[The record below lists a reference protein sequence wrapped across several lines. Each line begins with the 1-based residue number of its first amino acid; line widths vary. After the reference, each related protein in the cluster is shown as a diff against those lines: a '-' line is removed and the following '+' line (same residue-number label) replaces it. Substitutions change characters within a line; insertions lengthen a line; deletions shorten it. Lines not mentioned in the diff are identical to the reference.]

1 VGEASQI
8 LEPVEAS
15 EPVDVLI
22 VGGGPAGTATA
33 FRSRELGMS
42 VLVVDYDDLM
52 KRIRDYSKDK
62 LILPSFGGGD
72 QVCFPAGG
80 DLISCLHFDPID
92 KDEMCV
98 QWKARYS
105 EHEIPTKVGAELTA
119 LERRENGGYRATLWN
134 HRTSESETCEARH
147 VVLALGRG
155 VPRRFDIPGN
165 TDGIAYRL
173 SEAEKHVGRPACVIG
188 GGTSAAE
195 AVIAISDAKAKAGD
209 PTSVYW
215 SYRGDKMPRISKAL
229 ADSFFSAYVGNGNIR
244 YFRRSE
250 PAAIFIGDD
259 RKEYLAIRVD
269 RRQMENRPSELTM
282 LEFPKEQC
290 IASIGEDIP
299 EALLNSFG
307 VHMVIGGAKS
317 RKRMVVNRYLE
328 TCQPNLYLVGD
339 LLSQAYFETEDFEAA
354 PGGFREVK
362 HRGNIKSALRD
373 GVLVAQVI
381 RQRLDGRK
389 KVDCTIAE
397 SDAAVP
403 KSSPQAP
410 LPRAADADGP
420 PPESLETG
428 REDERAAAILIRV
441 LPTGVEE
448 DELVLVKAVTTI
460 GRAGCDLS
468 FPEDSML
475 SDIHASVSH
484 SDEGYFLRDDGGAT
498 GVFLRAPA
506 GRKLEVG
513 DRDLVRVGK
522 QFLLFSEAPEVIH
535 YDIVGKE
542 LGRYPIGAKPIV
554 LGRDAPDV
562 TLDAEDETLSRRHLA
577 VSVEDGKIRI
587 KDLKSVN
594 GSFLKIRTARR
605 LEHGDRI
612 RLGQQS
618 FIFSESSGA
627 ALDEGLET
635 ATTPVVSRAGT
646 RVPRPAQSETQSDAT
661 VQDAR
666 SPTVTFKDSG
676 ETVALAPDD
685 TVCEAAEAGGISIT
699 AECHS
704 GICGSDPIRIL
715 SGGENLEGE
724 ISDQERETL
733 EEICELEPGPCRLA
747 CMVRVR
753 GAVEVELIK
762 K

>member
-1 VGEASQI
+1 MAELSELSELSELA
-8 LEPVEAS
+8 
-15 EPVDVLI
+15 EPVDILI
-22 VGGGPAGTATA
+22 AGGGPAGTAVA
-33 FRSRELGMS
+33 FRARELGMS

-52 KRIRDYSKDK
+52 KRIRDYAKDK

-72 QVCFPAGG
+72 QMCFPVGG
-80 DLISCLHFDPID
+80 EMISCLQFDPID
-92 KDEMCV
+92 KDDMCAR
-98 QWKARYS
+98 WKALYS
-105 EHEIPTKVGAELTA
+105 EHEIPANVGAELTA
-119 LERRENGGYRATLWN
+119 LERLENGNYSATLWN
-134 HRTSESETCEARH
+134 HRTLESETCEARH

-173 SEAEKHVGRPACVIG
+173 SEPEKYVGRPACVIG

-195 AVIAISDAKAKAGD
+195 AVIAISDAKSQAGD

-229 ADSFFSAYVGNGNIR
+229 AGAFFSAYVGNGNIR

-250 PAAIFIGDD
+250 PAAIFVGDD
-259 RKEYLAIRVD
+259 REEYLAIRVD
-269 RRQMENRPSELTM
+269 RKQMENRPSELTM

-299 EALLNSFG
+299 EALLNAFG
-307 VHMVIGGAKS
+307 IHMVTGGPKN
-317 RKRMVVNRYLE
+317 RKRMVVSRCLE

-354 PGGFREVK
+354 PEGFREVK

-381 RQRLDGRK
+381 RQRLDGRTEIDTTVAEVEVAASK
-389 KVDCTIAE
+389 SPVPGTAE
-397 SDAAVP
+397 SG
-403 KSSPQAP
+403 
-410 LPRAADADGP
+410 GP
-420 PPESLETG
+420 PPESLEVG
-428 REDERAAAILIRV
+428 REDEPAVAILIRV
-441 LPTGVEE
+441 LPTGVQE
-448 DELVLVKAVTTI
+448 DEFLLAKAVTTI
-460 GRAGCDLS
+460 GRVGCDLS
-468 FPEDSML
+468 FPKDSTL
-475 SDIHASVSH
+475 SDVHASVSH
-484 SDEGYFLRDDGGAT
+484 SDEGYFVRDDGGAT

-513 DRDLVRVGK
+513 DRDLVRLGK
-522 QFLLFSEAPEVIH
+522 QFLLFSVTSATTELIH
-535 YDIVGKE
+535 YNADGKE
-542 LGRYPIGAKPIV
+542 LGRHPIGVKAIV

-562 TLDAEDETLSRRHLA
+562 TLDAGDSTLSRRHLA
-577 VSVEDGKIRI
+577 VSVEHGKIQI

-594 GSFLKIRTARR
+594 GSYLKVRTARR

-612 RLGQQS
+612 RIGQQS
-618 FIFSESSGA
+618 FIFSERPAA
-627 ALDEGLET
+627 ALDDGLEIS
-635 ATTPVVSRAGT
+635 ASV
-646 RVPRPAQSETQSDAT
+646 RPASKP
-661 VQDAR
+661 VQAEMESAGEVPDAR
-666 SPTVTFKDSG
+666 SPAVTFRHSG
-676 ETVALAPDD
+676 ETVAMAADD
-685 TVCEAAEAGGISIT
+685 TVCEAAEASGVGIT

-715 SGGENLEGE
+715 SGAENLVGE
-724 ISDQERETL
+724 MSDQERETL

>member
-1 VGEASQI
+1 MAELSE
-8 LEPVEAS
+8 LS
-15 EPVDVLI
+15 EPAKPVDILI
-22 VGGGPAGTATA
+22 AGGGPAGTAVA
-33 FRSRELGMS
+33 FRARELGMS

-52 KRIRDYSKDK
+52 KRIRDYAKDK

-72 QVCFPAGG
+72 QMCFPVGG
-80 DLISCLHFDPID
+80 DMISCLHFDPID
-92 KDEMCV
+92 KDDMCAR
-98 QWKARYS
+98 WKALYS
-105 EHEIPTKVGAELTA
+105 EHEIPANVGAELTA
-119 LERRENGGYRATLWN
+119 LECLENGNYSATLWN
-134 HRTSESETCEARH
+134 HRTLESETCEARH

-173 SEAEKHVGRPACVIG
+173 SEPEKYVGRPACVIG

-195 AVIAISDAKAKAGD
+195 AVIAISDAKDQAGD

-229 ADSFFSAYVGNGNIR
+229 AGAFFSAYVGNGNIR

-250 PAAIFIGDD
+250 PVAIFVGDD
-259 RKEYLAIRVD
+259 REEYLAIRID

-307 VHMVIGGAKS
+307 IHMVIGGAKS
-317 RKRMVVNRYLE
+317 RKRMVVNLYLE

-354 PGGFREVK
+354 PEGFREVK

-381 RQRLDGRK
+381 RQRLDGRTEIDITVAEAEAEVAAQK
-389 KVDCTIAE
+389 SSKAPVPGTAE
-397 SDAAVP
+397 SG
-403 KSSPQAP
+403 
-410 LPRAADADGP
+410 GP
-420 PPESLETG
+420 PPESLEAG
-428 REDERAAAILIRV
+428 REDEPAAAILIRV
-441 LPTGVEE
+441 LPTGVQE
-448 DELVLVKAVTTI
+448 DEFLLAKAVTTI
-460 GRAGCDLS
+460 GRGGCDLS
-468 FPEDSML
+468 FPNDSTL

-484 SDEGYFLRDDGGAT
+484 SEEGYFLRDDGGAT

-513 DRDLVRVGK
+513 DRDLVRVGR
-522 QFLLFSEAPEVIH
+522 QFLLFSVASATAELIH
-535 YDIVGKE
+535 YNAAGKE
-542 LGRYPIGAKPIV
+542 LGRHPIGARAIV

-562 TLDAEDETLSRRHLA
+562 TLDAEDTTLSRRHLA
-577 VSVEDGKIRI
+577 VSVENGKIQI

-594 GSFLKIRTARR
+594 GSYLKVRTARR

-612 RLGQQS
+612 RIGQQS
-618 FIFSESSGA
+618 FIFSERPAA
-627 ALDEGLET
+627 ALDDGLET
-635 ATTPVVSRAGT
+635 SVPV
-646 RVPRPAQSETQSDAT
+646 RPASKPVQAETESAGK
-661 VQDAR
+661 VQDAQ
-666 SPTVTFKDSG
+666 SPAVTFRDSG
-676 ETVALAPDD
+676 ETIALAADD
-685 TVCEAAEAGGISIT
+685 TVCEAAEASGVGIT

-715 SGGENLEGE
+715 SGAENLVGE

-753 GAVEVELIK
+753 GAVEVELIRK
-762 K
+762 

>member
-1 VGEASQI
+1 MAELSELSELSELA
-8 LEPVEAS
+8 
-15 EPVDVLI
+15 EPVDILI
-22 VGGGPAGTATA
+22 AGGGPAGTAVA
-33 FRSRELGMS
+33 FRARELGMS

-52 KRIRDYSKDK
+52 KRIRDYAKDK

-72 QVCFPAGG
+72 QMCFPVGG
-80 DLISCLHFDPID
+80 EMISCLQFDPID
-92 KDEMCV
+92 KDDMCAR
-98 QWKARYS
+98 WKALYS
-105 EHEIPTKVGAELTA
+105 EHEIPANVGAELTA
-119 LERRENGGYRATLWN
+119 LERLENGNYRATLWN
-134 HRTSESETCEARH
+134 HRTLESETCEARH

-173 SEAEKHVGRPACVIG
+173 SEPEKYVGRPACVIG

-195 AVIAISDAKAKAGD
+195 AVIAISDAKSQAGD

-229 ADSFFSAYVGNGNIR
+229 AGAFFSAYVGNGNIR

-250 PAAIFIGDD
+250 PAAIFVGDD
-259 RKEYLAIRVD
+259 REEYLAIRVD
-269 RRQMENRPSELTM
+269 RKQMENRPSELTM

-299 EALLNSFG
+299 EALLNAFG
-307 VHMVIGGAKS
+307 IHMVTGGPKN
-317 RKRMVVNRYLE
+317 RKRMVVSRCLE

-354 PGGFREVK
+354 PEGFREVK

-381 RQRLDGRK
+381 RQRLDGRTEIDTTVAEVEVAASK
-389 KVDCTIAE
+389 SPVPGTAE
-397 SDAAVP
+397 SG
-403 KSSPQAP
+403 
-410 LPRAADADGP
+410 GP
-420 PPESLETG
+420 PPESLEVG
-428 REDERAAAILIRV
+428 REDEPAVAILIRV
-441 LPTGVEE
+441 LPTGVQE
-448 DELVLVKAVTTI
+448 DEFLLAKAVTTI
-460 GRAGCDLS
+460 GRVGCDLS
-468 FPEDSML
+468 FPKDSTL
-475 SDIHASVSH
+475 SDVHASVSH
-484 SDEGYFLRDDGGAT
+484 SDEGYFVRDDGGAT

-513 DRDLVRVGK
+513 DRDLVRLGK
-522 QFLLFSEAPEVIH
+522 QFLLFSVTSATTELIH
-535 YDIVGKE
+535 YNADGKE
-542 LGRYPIGAKPIV
+542 LGRHPIGVKAIV

-562 TLDAEDETLSRRHLA
+562 TLDAGDSTLSRRHLA
-577 VSVEDGKIRI
+577 VSLEHGKIQI

-594 GSFLKIRTARR
+594 GSYLKVRTARR

-612 RLGQQS
+612 RIGQQS
-618 FIFSESSGA
+618 FIFSERPAA
-627 ALDEGLET
+627 ALDDGLEIS
-635 ATTPVVSRAGT
+635 ASV
-646 RVPRPAQSETQSDAT
+646 RPASKPVQAEMESAGEVPDAQSPA
-661 VQDAR
+661 
-666 SPTVTFKDSG
+666 VTFRHSG
-676 ETVALAPDD
+676 ETVAMAADD
-685 TVCEAAEAGGISIT
+685 TVCEAAEASGVGIT

-715 SGGENLEGE
+715 SGAENLVGE
-724 ISDQERETL
+724 MSDQERETL